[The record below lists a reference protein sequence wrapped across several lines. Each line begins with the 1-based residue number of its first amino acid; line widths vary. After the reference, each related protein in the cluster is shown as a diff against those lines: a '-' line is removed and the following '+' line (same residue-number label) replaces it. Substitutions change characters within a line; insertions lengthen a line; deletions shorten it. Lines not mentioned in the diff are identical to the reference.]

1 LGSQN
6 DFNQMGDY
14 LLEISELEK
23 QSFIALSKIKWKL

>member
-1 LGSQN
+1 LGSQT

-23 QSFIALSKIKWKL
+23 SAFIALSKIKWQL